1 MDMHVPWYILPV
13 SALMQL
19 LHHLLFVFM
28 HSLATFLGLSFI
40 ALGLV
45 LTGTIIAAPI
55 GLPLIIAGLY
65 LRYRYKFFPF

>member
-1 MDMHVPWYILPV
+1 
-13 SALMQL
+13 
-19 LHHLLFVFM
+19 M

-40 ALGLV
+40 AVGLM

-55 GLPLIIAGLY
+55 GLPLILAGVY

>member
-1 MDMHVPWYILPV
+1 MEMHLPWYIWPV

-19 LHHLLFVFM
+19 LHHLFFVFM

-40 ALGLV
+40 AVGLM

-55 GLPLIIAGLY
+55 GLPLILAGVY